1 MSRFAA
7 DMTLLETDEVPGL
20 EALYFVG
27 WEGLGRPLVGVRLP
41 KRAPNPPATL
51 ALPGTPTGRVY
62 GYGSPVG
69 FVRLAAETTA
79 SAGR

>member
-7 DMTLLETDEVPGL
+7 DMMLLESDEVPGL

-41 KRAPNPPATL
+41 KRAPNPPVTR
-51 ALPGTPTGRVY
+51 ALPGKPTGRVY
-62 GYGSPVG
+62 GYGSQVG
-69 FVRLAAETTA
+69 FVRLVAETA
-79 SAGR
+79 VSAGR